1 MAGDD
6 ARVTVGLRVPYDLQ
20 HDVEQL
26 RRFVTDAEEAG
37 LDRLCLG
44 DHVTFKG
51 GTGFDGLQNAT
62 AVAVLSRRIT
72 VETAV
77 YLLPLRHPV
86 PVARQLASLA
96 AFAPG
101 RVVFGV
107 GVGGDDPAELRAC
120 GVDPA
125 TRGRRMDESLAVVR
139 ELLSGAA
146 VTAEGRFFT
155 LDAVRIRPV
164 PGAPVPVVI
173 GGRSPA
179 ALRRTARFGDGW
191 LGLWVSPRRYVEAC
205 AEIERE
211 AESVGRAVPSWSH
224 GMHVW
229 CGFDD
234 SRTAAGDRLAGE
246 MESLYR
252 TPFDKFARYSPYGSA
267 QDVADALRPYVELGC
282 RSVNLI
288 ATAATAA
295 HAIEG
300 ARAVQALLNDEVP

>member
-1 MAGDD
+1 VTDD
-6 ARVTVGLRVPYDLQ
+6 GATVTVGLRVPYELQ
-20 HDVEQL
+20 HDRDRL
-26 RRFVTDAEEAG
+26 RAFVAAAEDAG

-62 AVAVLSRRIT
+62 AVAVLSRRIV

-86 PVARQLASLA
+86 PVARQVASLA
-96 AFAPG
+96 ALAPG

-120 GVDPA
+120 GVDPG
-125 TRGRRMDESLAVVR
+125 TRGRRMDESLAIVR
-139 ELLSGAA
+139 ALLQGET
-146 VTAEGRFFT
+146 VTAEGRFFP
-155 LDAVRIRPV
+155 LDRVRIEPV
-164 PGAPVPVVI
+164 PTRPVPVVV
-173 GGRSPA
+173 GGRSDA
-179 ALRRTARFGDGW
+179 ALRRTGRHGDGW
-191 LGLWVSPRRYVEAC
+191 LGLWVSPRRYTDAC
-205 AEIERE
+205 GQVARE
-211 AESVGRAVPSWSH
+211 AEAAGRDVPAWAH

-234 SRTAAGDRLAGE
+234 DRATAGARLAGE

-252 TPFDKFARYSPYGSA
+252 VPFEKFARYSPYGSP
-267 QDVADALRPYVELGC
+267 QDVAEALLPYVEAGC

-288 ATAATAA
+288 ATADAPEQ
-295 HAIEG
+295 AIEG
-300 ARAVQALLNDEVP
+300 AAQVRARLRAAQP